1 MTSTTNTI
9 SRLTRALVLA
19 VALAAFT
26 APVALG
32 NHADRPKPAQS
43 EQVEA
48 PDWFERAAARSSQAE
63 TPDWFERA
71 AARGSQAET
80 PDWFERAAARSSRA
94 EAPDWFERAAAR
106 HSDAIAGDKR
116 SPHAIDAALLAQSR
130 GSSVT
135 QLDLMSPDTRDAAL
149 RVPTQV
155 IASESGNAFDW
166 GDFGLGFAAS
176 SGVLLLVL
184 LGAGILAV
192 RGHRGGH
199 ITST

>member
-26 APVALG
+26 APVAVG
-32 NHADRPKPAQS
+32 DNPSDRPGRGAQT
-43 EQVEA
+43 
-48 PDWFERAAARSSQAE
+48 SQAE
-63 TPDWFERA
+63 APDWFERA

-80 PDWFERAAARSSRA
+80 PDWFERAAAR
-94 EAPDWFERAAAR
+94 
-106 HSDAIAGDKR
+106 HSDAIGGNGR
-116 SPHAIDAALLAQSR
+116 SPHAIDAALLAESK

-135 QLDLMSPDTRDAAL
+135 QLDLRSPDTRDAAL

-184 LGAGILAV
+184 LGAGVLAV